1 MYNYWD
7 MTSLR
12 RCTSDADQWVQLHK
26 NLAKIF
32 SILLIMFSLSAAK
45 ACWNPVWDKEVEVKW
60 KYDACKHCYF
70 NDSNLQVLPSILI
83 EWGSVFCCG
92 CCTICCSTVSIST
105 ETHNESFLFV
115 DHNVCQA
122 DLIHRINKNAED
134 GIGCMGLW
142 KYKLD
147 VPQPKMVPIEID
159 QPKPLQNLTSF
170 VLLQLSGN
178 SISAIK
184 MFIARAFQL
193 GFLQQKLGQMLSTP
207 TMSPWKCVFVCKLH
221 KKVSTSESRN
231 I

>member
-1 MYNYWD
+1 MVIF
-7 MTSLR
+7 
-12 RCTSDADQWVQLHK
+12 QWVQLHK
-26 NLAKIF
+26 YLAKIF

-92 CCTICCSTVSIST
+92 CCTICCSAVSIST

-115 DHNVCQA
+115 DHNACQA
-122 DLIHRINKNAED
+122 DLIHRINKNAEV

-147 VPQPKMVPIEID
+147 FPQQIMVPKEIK
-159 QPKPLQNLTSF
+159 QISSVLWASQHHSKSRLIL
-170 VLLQLSGN
+170 LLQLSGN
-178 SISAIK
+178 VGCPVHC
-184 MFIARAFQL
+184 L
-193 GFLQQKLGQMLSTP
+193 GF
-207 TMSPWKCVFVCKLH
+207 
-221 KKVSTSESRN
+221 
-231 I
+231 